1 MEQKQE
7 EQKYDFTD
15 KQRTEILRKRFKV
28 GEDQNE
34 CEDKSLEKIID
45 GIINAIK
52 NDNNYKNCIQ
62 KYWFTKQI
70 EKWKKDDNN
79 KNKELS
85 EDELMDMVKK
95 DLKVRIANTMLA
107 LEQELKK
114 HEDINEEDIWFYQQG
129 KDVVLQHNNDDI
141 CRVLDFNFS
150 WQHISPPYKPFFMT
164 NKNDDDKLNGVCIY
178 KHGDDKKKIKWIMAC
193 FKDDCTKPQC
203 KITFQTNENNKITN
217 VKIKNKKDKNSKST
231 YTISL
236 DEAGKVEQITKKGE
250 EEEENKD
257 KNNYKDEIKQLLFED
272 DINKV
277 LIENIECEL
286 NREQKKVFDKIKA
299 HLGIKEEHD
308 EKKWKNKENNQIN
321 NPKPKYTLCGFDND
335 ICGFKE
341 SGGFGCCGW

>member
-1 MEQKQE
+1 MEQEQKQE
-7 EQKYDFTD
+7 EQNYDFTD
-15 KQRTEILRKRFKV
+15 KQRAEILKKKFKV
-28 GEDQNE
+28 GNDQDGYK
-34 CEDKSLEKIID
+34 DKSIEEIID

-70 EKWKKDDNN
+70 EKCKKDDNN

-85 EDELMDMVKK
+85 EDELISIKKK
-95 DLKVRIANTMLA
+95 DLKIRIANTMLA

-114 HEDINEEDIWFYQQG
+114 HEDINEEDIWFYQQD

-141 CRVLDFNFS
+141 CRVLDFNFR

-164 NKNDDDKLNGVCIY
+164 NKNDEGKLNGVCIY
-178 KHGDDKKKIKWIMAC
+178 KHGNDENEDGKSKTKWIMAC
-193 FKDDCTKPQC
+193 FKDNYTKPQC
-203 KITFQTNENNKITN
+203 KITFQTDKNNKITN

-236 DEAGKVEQITKKGE
+236 DEAGKVEQITKEGE

-257 KNNYKDEIKQLLFED
+257 YKDEIKQLLFKD

-286 NREQKKVFDKIKA
+286 NGEQKKVFDKIKA

-308 EKKWKNKENNQIN
+308 EKKWTN
-321 NPKPKYTLCGFDND
+321 NPEPKYTLCDFNNN
-335 ICGFKE
+335 ICGFKK